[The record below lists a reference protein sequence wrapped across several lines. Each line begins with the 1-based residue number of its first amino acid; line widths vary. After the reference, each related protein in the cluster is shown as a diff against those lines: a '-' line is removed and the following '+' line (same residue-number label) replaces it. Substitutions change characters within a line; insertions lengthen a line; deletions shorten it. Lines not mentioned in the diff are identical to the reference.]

1 MHNELVTEVF
11 KKLKK
16 NKLQAVEYDAKQV
29 KKEITDIMNIT
40 KSLMSKP
47 EYKEVYKHG
56 MNMSSMSDTMQ
67 DKVPENGK
75 YKSGENFWIVRF
87 DLHKF
92 TKCDPRNP
100 ENDGYKKHP
109 VEEASE
115 KLKAEV
121 KSLVNKKYPHY
132 DVEVDGDW
140 DTFALEV
147 VLKNGN
153 VVKESSDTEI
163 NSEPLMELFGKL
175 KKNKKEKEKWTPTI
189 ADKVVDMKD
198 ASKYKALFNS
208 TVKFAEDVS
217 RSVIKNVE
225 LRSEPVDVREID
237 RGDYVEIDMFKP
249 VLSLPANFQNLK
261 NQYGDIFEGD
271 KYSDTDGEECCDW
284 VIKKFLNRFKSK
296 GFTKYKYDDV
306 VYNYTKEDG
315 DDEFLYVQFDD
326 AYEKLSVGMSLC
338 CKKST
343 VKESTVVDDGEPLM
357 ELFGKSK
364 KNKKKNIKWTP
375 SEYDKVVDLGDVGK
389 YKSMFNSI
397 VKFAEDV
404 SRNVIKNVKLDT
416 DSIDIKETDKG
427 DYVEID
433 MFKPVLSLQANFQNL
448 KNQYGDIFEGDE
460 YSDTD
465 GEECCDWVIKKFL
478 NKFKSKGF
486 TKYEYDDV
494 IYNYTKE
501 GKDDEFF
508 SVYFDEA
515 YESLSVGMKI
525 YYKKTNVNV

>member
-175 KKNKKEKEKWTPTI
+175 KKNKKDQH
-189 ADKVVDMKD
+189 DKKH
-198 ASKYKALFNS
+198 
-208 TVKFAEDVS
+208 
-217 RSVIKNVE
+217 
-225 LRSEPVDVREID
+225 P
-237 RGDYVEIDMFKP
+237 
-249 VLSLPANFQNLK
+249 LPARVSK
-261 NQYGDIFEGD
+261 PA
-271 KYSDTDGEECCDW
+271 
-284 VIKKFLNRFKSK
+284 KK
-296 GFTKYKYDDV
+296 TYPQD
-306 VYNYTKEDG
+306 
-315 DDEFLYVQFDD
+315 QI
-326 AYEKLSVGMSLC
+326 
-338 CKKST
+338 
-343 VKESTVVDDGEPLM
+343 VKEIKDILA
-357 ELFGKSK
+357 FSK
-364 KNKKKNIKWTP
+364 KVISKP
-375 SEYDKVVDLGDVGK
+375 EY
-389 YKSMFNSI
+389 
-397 VKFAEDV
+397 
-404 SRNVIKNVKLDT
+404 
-416 DSIDIKETDKG
+416 KE
-427 DYVEID
+427 
-433 MFKPVLSLQANFQNL
+433 
-448 KNQYGDIFEGDE
+448 
-460 YSDTD
+460 
-465 GEECCDWVIKKFL
+465 FL
-478 NKFKSKGF
+478 NKGAELVPFYTAMDMSASSMSEMELVDEYETNDDFPVIDFDLWDYPKCGARTHEDEGYETHPVDDASMKMC
-486 TKYEYDDV
+486 TEIREYVNKKYPH
-494 IYNYTKE
+494 YNVEVDGDWDTYSIMLTLK
-501 GKDDEFF
+501 
-508 SVYFDEA
+508 
-515 YESLSVGMKI
+515 
-525 YYKKTNVNV
+525 